1 MLTRSNP
8 WTLDSRTTVL
18 AAIFAAMVIAL
29 QLIGLGSIPVPNISG
44 SMTTLHLP
52 VILGAVIG
60 GPIVGM
66 FAGVVMGVI
75 YLLLPATAAF
85 GPITLVVPRP
95 IFALAAWA
103 TFNVLRRLGTA
114 PAALGAG
121 IIGALTNTVVTVGIA
136 LLLGQVPLEVV
147 PVILPQAGIELIAT
161 AVIVP
166 IITLAVEA
174 ALKSQQR

>member
-1 MLTRSNP
+1 
-8 WTLDSRTTVL
+8 
-18 AAIFAAMVIAL
+18 
-29 QLIGLGSIPVPNISG
+29 
-44 SMTTLHLP
+44 
-52 VILGAVIG
+52 
-60 GPIVGM
+60 
-66 FAGVVMGVI
+66 
-75 YLLLPATAAF
+75 
-85 GPITLVVPRP
+85 
-95 IFALAAWA
+95 
-103 TFNVLRRLGTA
+103 
-114 PAALGAG
+114 AG